1 MNFQTK
7 GWLDSIKITLIII
20 WVVVFLYSLNILEIE
35 KNLFNYIIAFLLLL
49 VGVYG
54 IGKLFRGYFHIGQRR
69 NKT

>member
-7 GWLDSIKITLIII
+7 WRLDSIKIGLIII
-20 WVVVFLYSLNILEIE
+20 WAVVFLYLLNILDIE
-35 KNLFNYIIAFLLLL
+35 KSLFNYIIAFFLLL

-54 IGKLFRGYFHIGQRR
+54 IDKLFRGYPYWSKS

>member
-20 WVVVFLYSLNILEIE
+20 WAVVFLYALNILEIE

-54 IGKLFRGYFHIGQRR
+54 IDKLFRGYPHWS
-69 NKT
+69 KKK